1 MGAGVGV
8 ADAAAAGAAAAAAA
22 ARVAAAPPPRRA
34 EGRAWAGV
42 EVVVIECALNYNP
55 KLLLIPYPKL
65 TVSAGIAL
73 PPPLH
78 RAFFRAF
85 SPSTSQAVAGPL
97 QVTLPCT
104 RSERNSDTCEE
115 TFCTSP
121 RGSSD
126 LET

>member
-1 MGAGVGV
+1 MTAIGGG
-8 ADAAAAGAAAAAAA
+8 GGAAAA
-22 ARVAAAPPPRRA
+22 ARVTGCRGW
-34 EGRAWAGV
+34 GRAWAGV